1 MIRKKFSVDEVLNEF
16 NNKSRLSDLISQ
28 YVQLTPRGNSFVGK
42 CPFHNEKTASF
53 NVSDEKGLFHC
64 FGCKVGGNALTFL
77 MKYKNLSFHEA
88 LTNYQSF
95 LGCRYITNHQ
105 VIIKKKMIFF
115 QFFFDANVF
124 FKDSLKH
131 YKDAYKYI
139 NSRIKNKDVISN
151 FEIGY
156 CPGDQEFISFLEKK
170 GFSLEEIKKQTF

>member
-1 MIRKKFSVDEVLNEF
+1 MIRKKFSVDEILNEF

-88 LTNYQSF
+88 VNELSIFAGLQIHYESS
-95 LGCRYITNHQ
+95 GDY
-105 VIIKKKMIFF
+105 KKKMILFARF
-115 QFFFDANVF
+115 NCS
-124 FKDSLKH
+124 DS
-131 YKDAYKYI
+131 
-139 NSRIKNKDVISN
+139 
-151 FEIGY
+151 
-156 CPGDQEFISFLEKK
+156 
-170 GFSLEEIKKQTF
+170 